1 MKWSVVVAGPPP
13 PDLDTI
19 LSSSQELTNPT
30 PASLEA
36 VTDLCAAPTTAGILV
51 VGTDAD
57 LARVV
62 SVMRSA
68 GRDLPLSL
76 IPNHRSDL
84 LAMFGLTREGAIA
97 RIQSGSTYRSDL
109 GEVRIGD
116 TVRPFVAHVA
126 ATALRLSRLLPRRES
141 VVITTPRRAYELS
154 AWWVIAANA
163 QHLAGRTIA
172 PKAALTDGQLD
183 LQVFG
188 GSVLTR
194 LHLKRL
200 ARRGLHLRNASLWRR
215 SVSSGYAEIPTRWAV
230 TVDGVP
236 AGFGPF
242 EVSTE
247 ALAFDLWV

>member
-1 MKWSVVVAGPPP
+1 MKWSVVLAGPPP

-19 LSSSQELTNPT
+19 LSSAQEPSDPT
-30 PASLEA
+30 PDSLEA
-36 VTDLCAAPTTAGILV
+36 VTELCAAPTTTGILV
-51 VGTDAD
+51 VGADAD

-62 SVMRSA
+62 TVMRSA
-68 GRDLPLSL
+68 GKDLPLSL
-76 IPNHRSDL
+76 IPNQRSDL
-84 LAMFGLTREGAIA
+84 LTMFGLNRARAIA
-97 RIQSGSTYRSDL
+97 RIQSGSAYRADL
-109 GEVRIGD
+109 GQVRIGD
-116 TVRPFVAHVA
+116 TIRPFVAHVA
-126 ATALRLSRLLPRRES
+126 ATGSRRSRLLSRREA
-141 VVITTPRRAYELS
+141 VVITTPRRAYEL
-154 AWWVIAANA
+154 AGWWVIAANA

-194 LHLKRL
+194 LRLMRL
-200 ARRGLHLRNASLWRR
+200 AKRGLHLRDSSLWRR
-215 SVSSGYAEIPTRWAV
+215 SVSSGLAEIPERWAV